1 MPLLTGLARRALQGH
16 ATRHL
21 ARVIP
26 NPLVRLA
33 VVMVAS
39 ALLPVIVAEV
49 SKRRAAHRR
58 PPAEAAETAPATPTT
73 GSATVRASRGRRA
86 SRSGGRARPQ
96 AG

>member
-21 ARVIP
+21 VRVIP
-26 NPLVRLA
+26 NPLVRVA

-39 ALLPVIVAEV
+39 ALLPVIVAEIA
-49 SKRRAAHRR
+49 KRRAAHRR
-58 PPAEAAETAPATPTT
+58 PPAEAAEAAEAAPATPMT

-86 SRSGGRARPQ
+86 SR
-96 AG
+96 

>member
-1 MPLLTGLARRALQGH
+1 MPLVTAIARRALQGH

-39 ALLPVIVAEV
+39 ALLPALVAEV
-49 SKRRAAHRR
+49 ARRRAAQRR
-58 PPAEAAETAPATPTT
+58 PPAAPAP
-73 GSATVRASRGRRA
+73 R
-86 SRSGGRARPQ
+86 
-96 AG
+96 